1 MTQVLPLRNIRIIDF
16 TMGWAGPLA
25 TRHLADMGAEVIKI
39 ESCTHMDW
47 WRGWENTPEMIAA
60 REYEKQPIFN
70 ITNRNKLGVAIDLT
84 LVEGRKLALR
94 LVEQADAVIEN
105 QATGVMKKLG
115 LSYDDLRVVNKEII
129 MLSLPAFGVAGP
141 WGGYRGYGSTV
152 EHASGLPHLSGEPD
166 GPPMQTHVAYGD
178 ACGGMNAGAALLVGL
193 FHRKKTGKGQ
203 RIDISQVEGMH
214 QLGIHGSIE
223 QGLSGESPR
232 RMGSRHPIFVPQ
244 GIFACREPDS
254 WLVISVTKEKE
265 WLGLC
270 AAIGRPDL
278 SDNAALK
285 SCDGR
290 REQQDQIESAISCW
304 TAEVTNKE
312 GMRILQEAGVPAG
325 AVLKPT
331 ELLTDEG
338 LVERK
343 LWEKFARQMVGEK
356 SHPLTPW
363 TFNGKRAPIRSAAP
377 LLGEHNEKV
386 FCELLGMSKEEI
398 SQLAAD
404 KVIGNSPEAT
414 V

>member
-70 ITNRNKLGVAIDLT
+70 ITNRNKLGVAIDLR
-84 LVEGRKLALR
+84 LSKGRDLALR
-94 LVEQADAVIEN
+94 LVEKADAVIEN

-115 LSYDDLRVVNKEII
+115 LSYEDLRAVNQQII
-129 MLSLPAFGVAGP
+129 MLSLPAFGVEGP

-152 EHASGLPHLSGEPD
+152 EHGSGLPHLSGNPD

-178 ACGGMNAGAALLVGL
+178 ACGGINAGAALLVGL
-193 FHRKKTGKGQ
+193 FHRKKTGTGQ

-214 QLGIHGSIE
+214 QLGVHGSIE
-223 QGLSGESPR
+223 QGLSGKSPQ

-244 GIFACREPDS
+244 GVFACREPDS
-254 WLVISVTKEKE
+254 WLVISVTDEKE

-270 AAIGRPDL
+270 AAIGRSDL
-278 SDNAALK
+278 SDNPSLR
-285 SCDGR
+285 SHDGR
-290 REQQDQIESAISCW
+290 RTQQDQIESAISCW

-312 GMRILQEAGVPAG
+312 GMHILQEAGVPAG
-325 AVLKPT
+325 AVLEST

-338 LVERK
+338 FVERK
-343 LWEKFARQMVGEK
+343 FWAKFDRQMVGKK

-363 TFNGKRAPIRSAAP
+363 KVNGERAPIRSAAP

-386 FCELLGMSKEEI
+386 FCELLGMSEEELLKLR
-398 SQLAAD
+398 SD
-404 KVIGNSPEAT
+404 KVVGEVPEST
-414 V
+414 T